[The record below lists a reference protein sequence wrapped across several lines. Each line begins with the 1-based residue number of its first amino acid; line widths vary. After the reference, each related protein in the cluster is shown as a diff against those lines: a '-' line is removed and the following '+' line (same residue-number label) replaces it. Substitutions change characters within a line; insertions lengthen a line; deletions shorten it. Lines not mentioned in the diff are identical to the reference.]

1 MCCSA
6 CLRCPGGSGGSYRCE
21 LRSMLNYVAKIAPRP
36 LAAWRAGPA
45 GTAADYRRE
54 VAFDGEDLIV

>member
-1 MCCSA
+1 MLQRVPEVSGW
-6 CLRCPGGSGGSYRCE
+6 LRRYLP
-21 LRSMLNYVAKIAPRP
+21 LRVEVYAHYVAKIAPRP

>member
-36 LAAWRAGPA
+36 LRAWRAGSA
-45 GTAADYRRE
+45 KSAEATDER
-54 VAFDGEDLIV
+54 